1 MRLDAWY
8 AYYHHHWW
16 CRRRQFTHFK
26 RAHLWW
32 NGLALL
38 LDCGSSLEKQLG
50 GGRISRRQYVGQRL
64 DRILK
69 LGHLGATESVCLYD
83 LCQNLDR
90 IANLCTQRR
99 RREPG
104 GFFGQDANLG
114 RHGDGFC
121 ATLDRHLSEGL
132 RGPVSLSPSSFYK
145 SDRDLGGANHT
156 SMPTG
161 RRRRH
166 CLKGRQGR
174 RRRPRQQ
181 GGVIPLLAL
190 LAPALA
196 AAGKA
201 AALGTL
207 GGAAGYA
214 AKRGL
219 AAATRRRRG

>member
-1 MRLDAWY
+1 MVEWVSA
-8 AYYHHHWW
+8 A
-16 CRRRQFTHFK
+16 
-26 RAHLWW
+26 AH
-32 NGLALL
+32 GLGF
-38 LDCGSSLEKQLG
+38 DCGAGLEKQLG
-50 GGRISRRQYVGQRL
+50 GGRLSRRQHLGQRL
-64 DRILK
+64 DRLSQ
-69 LGHLGATESVCLYD
+69 LGHFGATESVCLYD

-90 IANLCTQRR
+90 IANLGAQRGR
-99 RREPG
+99 GGPG

-121 ATLDRHLSEGL
+121 ATLDRQLSEGV

-145 SDRDLGGANHT
+145 SDRDRGGAHHT
-156 SMPTG
+156 RMPTG
-161 RRRRH
+161 RRRR
-166 CLKGRQGR
+166 QGPKR
-174 RRRPRQQ
+174 RSSRKRRSRQQ

-201 AALGTL
+201 AALGAV

-219 AAATRRRRG
+219 AAATRRR